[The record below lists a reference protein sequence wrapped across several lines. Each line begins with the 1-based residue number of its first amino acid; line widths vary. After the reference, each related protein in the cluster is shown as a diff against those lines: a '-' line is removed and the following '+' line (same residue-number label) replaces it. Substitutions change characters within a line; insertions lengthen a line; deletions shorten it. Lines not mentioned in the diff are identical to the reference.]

1 MQSQSASSQKI
12 PAVEGWFATRAYSTQ
27 YFFLLAARC
36 VNQKRLRCAGTRR
49 RFGLSNVCLAQRSR
63 YGAARGAGPV
73 GADDGKSRLRIVRV
87 DREVHIPHDQHAHLA
102 LLARE

>member
-12 PAVEGWFATRAYSTQ
+12 LQSKVSLPRALILRNI
-27 YFFLLAARC
+27 FLLGTRG

-49 RFGLSNVCLAQRSR
+49 RFGLSNACLAQRSR

-87 DREVHIPHDQHAHLA
+87 DREVHIPHNQHAHLA